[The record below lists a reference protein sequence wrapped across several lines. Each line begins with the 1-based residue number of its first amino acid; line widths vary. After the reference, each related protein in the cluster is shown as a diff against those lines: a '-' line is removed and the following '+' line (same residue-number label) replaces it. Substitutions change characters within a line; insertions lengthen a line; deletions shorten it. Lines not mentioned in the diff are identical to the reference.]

1 MVRPISNLSA
11 NRDFSVKPVQLRKG
25 FLSAWRGAPSGKTGR
40 GSLSPVDFYRTL
52 VFNTLFPA
60 TRGRDLKTANAQS
73 AFFRDEDNVHVVKSV
88 LRRDMG
94 LKAFTF
100 TTPFMRRFLGSA
112 SLGAALEIANA
123 YEAPKVGSPE
133 EAEELLSGGVKTLDQ
148 TIYGKGPVSG
158 SALASMVNFTGAAHE
173 LVAKSIK
180 EVEFKIEGSEL
191 VGYITWIISK
201 EEAEYLNNASFL
213 EIKFASF
220 YPVLL
225 DWSGGVMGQFTRLP
239 TTITAIS
246 KIAQQ
251 VAKSQEEIKARPRVG
266 IDGIVVDIQKR
277 LFAFPEVNNT
287 LQFEQRLQDF
297 GSQEDGSYCWRPNV
311 DVGSEVVL
319 EALGGPKR
327 LPANIPV
334 FTDWVNDKFAY
345 SNTVGKLAVF
355 DLGSTVAAR
364 STHLRQALED
374 WADLDQEKVGTFGI
388 LSTAVTIASAFDKSI
403 LTESPFDDLD
413 PEQKSGVDP
422 AKLFPANT
430 TSLAAMVTASVDAH
444 VRLNPYETDLYSVG
458 GKKVPKIFDLN
469 PDTGVVTFRW
479 IGRILIRALD
489 AIENNKEAA
498 LLRYSVLT
506 VYQAVA
512 TLRVF
517 SKYAFNMGALIT
529 SDESERDPYLNQ
541 QLDPDYEVESLPNIQ
556 KNLKYLPHQFRTH
569 NRMRRGP
576 KFAIWGVGAGG
587 GKSILT
593 LTNILNELKNKRCS
607 RPIIA
612 CPPHLVSNYVKEVVY
627 VTEGKLNLIPVT
639 NMSLKQHGYE
649 ALAKLIMNAPPNSVV
664 ITDFNFLKG
673 KSQEVSYG
681 NKTINVFQNAEFLR
695 QFEFDLIVV
704 DEVHFL
710 KNLKSTRRHAAA
722 RFMQD
727 IPMKRIASGT
737 LVADT
742 LVDLVSQVALVDP
755 TIFGTVENFVKEYA
769 EDYRGTKVLSW
780 RAGAESEVRKKLEQN
795 VVYAEAKR
803 KEWAAALPKSTE
815 RFVFVDLTE
824 QQRLVYTSILEETT
838 ELIEQ
843 AAQKDPKLRAMMDSE
858 DESMEDALE
867 AKLRPY
873 LARLERFLSNPE
885 IDPLSEKLLTDPIDK
900 VSPKAL
906 KVYDIIRDHEQG
918 VLGKDSKGDKVFTED
933 GGPVPGKILIFTQYT
948 ASAEHVFENAPPDI
962 RSKMIHYTA
971 DQKEECRVAF
981 ETDPTK
987 TVMIGVSSSM
997 DTGLNF
1003 QHVSRLIR
1011 LETVWTPGVL
1021 EQGNSRINRP
1031 ELKNVEQRKQIFF
1044 DWIAANRTVDITK
1057 VARLISKVVSAEKFY
1072 NHDDPAYQNLED
1084 LPKIPMKMDSIREN
1098 NDFRSELMPYL
1109 ECFREFQ
1116 QVQHADYENYRREN
1130 PDSLT
1135 AVQVPSA
1142 GNLPGSKLLSR
1153 VPYVPDMAIYKAEQ
1167 LGLVRYDQ
1175 YLRFDADA
1183 LEEDEDDEGED
1194 SGDDDEDTEDTDELD
1209 PKDRSKADL
1218 RAKLREERI
1227 KMRNRPVHTEF
1238 GDGVIVGL
1246 GRMRVRVLFPDG
1258 TRKSINKMKVYV
1270 ITRSS
1275 TNNVDLRNELLKQVG
1290 EIPIDKPIQ
1299 VPATTGAADKKRQ
1312 LKAAGVDVDS
1322 KPKRDETLRIKL
1334 SLNVVNDYLA
1344 LVYSAEDAEKEAAQ
1358 ISALQNFGFQISP
1371 QYVFARIMGPVRL
1384 LALFRGFKDAGF
1396 KISPEQSATFKN
1408 IWYALTQNKKA
1419 FQNFGFASQF
1429 EIKLFQKEQIRPS
1442 ADQSLL
1448 KVYPIVEDQRLY
1460 VAMPL
1465 QGQSSTRKAMR
1476 IRPMDIKWEEGG
1488 GTSEIV
1494 RFVRTKA
1501 EALAVIKELITA
1513 GIEIQN
1519 LERVRKQYEAIKMTK
1534 R

>member
-1 MVRPISNLSA
+1 
-11 NRDFSVKPVQLRKG
+11 
-25 FLSAWRGAPSGKTGR
+25 
-40 GSLSPVDFYRTL
+40 VDFYRTL

-60 TRGRDLKTANAQS
+60 TKSLDLRAQNAQ
-73 AFFRDEDNVHVVKSV
+73 AVMFKDEDNVHVVKAV
-88 LRRDMG
+88 LRRNMSG
-94 LKAFTF
+94 SKYFTF
-100 TTPFMRRFLGSA
+100 KFPFFRRLLGSSA
-112 SLGAALEIANA
+112 LGEALELESAYPVDANTPDGKA
-123 YEAPKVGSPE
+123 NEI
-133 EAEELLSGGVKTLDQ
+133 LSGGIRSLDQ
-148 TIYGKGPVSG
+148 TIYANGPVSG
-158 SALASMVNFTGAAHE
+158 QQLAPLVGLTGGALDLLTHSVQ
-173 LVAKSIK
+173 

-191 VGYITWIISK
+191 VGYITWIITQA
-201 EEAEYLNNASFL
+201 EAEYLNNAPFL
-213 EIKFASF
+213 EIKPASF

-225 DWSGGVMGQFTRLP
+225 DWAGGVMGQFTRLP

-251 VAKSQEEIKARPRVG
+251 VSRSQETVKARPRVG
-266 IDGIVVDIQKR
+266 VDGLVLDIQKR

-287 LQFEQRLQDF
+287 LLFEQRMQDF
-297 GSQEDGSYCWRPNV
+297 GAQEDGSYCWRPQV
-311 DVGSEVVL
+311 EAGSEVVL
-319 EALGGPKR
+319 EALGGPRR

-345 SNTVGKLAVF
+345 SNTVGKLSVF
-355 DLGSTVAAR
+355 DLGTTVPAR
-364 STHLRQALED
+364 NTHIRQALEA
-374 WADLDQEKVGTFGI
+374 WSDLDQDGTGTFAI
-388 LSTAVTIASAFDKSI
+388 LNTAVTIASTFDKSV

-413 PEQKSGVDP
+413 PDQTSGVDP
-422 AKLFPANT
+422 EKLFPTNT
-430 TSLAAMVTASVDAH
+430 TSLATMVRASIDAH
-444 VRLNPYETDLYSVG
+444 VRLNPYETDLYTVG
-458 GKKVPKIFDLN
+458 WARMCKIFDLN
-469 PDTGVVTFRW
+469 PDSGIVTFRW
-479 IGRILIRALD
+479 IGRILKRALD

-506 VYQAVA
+506 VYQVIA
-512 TLRVF
+512 TLKVF
-517 SKYAFNMGALIT
+517 AKYSGDMGGLI
-529 SDESERDPYLNQ
+529 SADEMERDAYINQ
-541 QLDPDYEVESLPNIQ
+541 QLDPDYQVEALPNIQ

-593 LTNILNELKNKRCS
+593 LTNILNELKNKRCE

-649 ALAKLIMNAPPNSVV
+649 ALAKLIVNAPPNTVV

-681 NKTINVFQNAEFLR
+681 NKTINVYQNAEFLR
-695 QFEFDLIVV
+695 QFEFDMIIV

-710 KNLKSTRRHAAA
+710 KNLKSSRRHAGA

-742 LVDLVSQVALVDP
+742 LVDLVSQVALLDP
-755 TIFGTVENFVKEYA
+755 TIFGTVEHFVKEYA

-780 RAGAESEVRKKLEQN
+780 RPGAESEVRRKLEQH

-843 AAQKDPKLRAMMDSE
+843 AAQKDPKLRALMESE

-885 IDPLSEKLLTDPIDK
+885 IDPLSEKLLVDPSDRI
-900 VSPKAL
+900 SPKAL
-906 KVYDIIRDHEQG
+906 KVYDIIRDHRNG
-918 VLGKDSKGDKVFTED
+918 VVGKTREGEPIMTSD
-933 GGPVPGKILIFTQYT
+933 GGAIPGKILIFTQYT
-948 ASAEHVFENAPPDI
+948 ASAEHVYENAPPDI
-962 RSKMIHYTA
+962 KSRMIHYTA

-987 TVMIGVSSSM
+987 DIMIGVSSSM

-1116 QVQHADYENYRREN
+1116 QVQHADYEKYRREN

-1135 AVQVPSA
+1135 AVQVPTD
-1142 GNLPGSKLLSR
+1142 GNLAGSKLLSR

-1183 LEEDEDDEGED
+1183 LEEDEDDEGAD
-1194 SGDDDEDTEDTDELD
+1194 TGDDENDDEDTGELD
-1209 PKDRSKADL
+1209 GKDRAKAEL

-1246 GRMRVRVLFPDG
+1246 GRMRIRVLFPDG
-1258 TRKSINKMKVYV
+1258 TRKSINKMKAYV

-1290 EIPIDKPIQ
+1290 EIPVDKPIQ
-1299 VPATTGAADKKRQ
+1299 VPVKPGAADKKRQ
-1312 LKAAGVDVDS
+1312 LKAAGVDVDKKS
-1322 KPKRDETLRIKL
+1322 KRDDVLRIKL

-1344 LVYSAEDAEKEAAQ
+1344 LVYSAEDEEKEAPQ

-1371 QYVFARIMGPVRL
+1371 DYVFARILGPVRL
-1384 LALFRGFKDAGF
+1384 LALFRGFRDKGF
-1396 KISPEQSATFKN
+1396 KISPEQSALFKN
-1408 IWYALTQNKKA
+1408 IWYALTKNKKA

-1442 ADQSLL
+1442 ADQTMI

-1465 QGQSSTRKAMR
+1465 KGQSATRKAMR
-1476 IRPMDIKWEEGG
+1476 VKPLGIQWQEGG

-1494 RFVRTKA
+1494 RYVRTKA
-1501 EALAVIKELITA
+1501 EALSVIKELIAA

-1519 LERVRKQYEAIKMTK
+1519 LERVRKQYENIRMTN